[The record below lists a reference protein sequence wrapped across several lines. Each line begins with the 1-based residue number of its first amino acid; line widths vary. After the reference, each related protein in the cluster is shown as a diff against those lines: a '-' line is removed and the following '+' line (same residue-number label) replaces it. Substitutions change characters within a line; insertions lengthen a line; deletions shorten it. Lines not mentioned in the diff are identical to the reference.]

1 MERTMHRLTIH
12 ITDNDKFDNLVELDG
27 LQPYAEALHNAIGNR
42 DISLYRNNRLLF
54 IAKENNPL
62 DFGTIYRICGA
73 IQILFGDG
81 LVWDIVED
89 ADEQADALLLLNYKQ

>member
-1 MERTMHRLTIH
+1 MHRLTIH

-27 LQPYAEALHNAIGNR
+27 LQPYAEALHNAIGDR

-54 IAKENNPL
+54 FDKNYNAL

-81 LVWDIVED
+81 LVWDIIED
-89 ADEQADALLLLNYKQ
+89 TDEQADALLLLNYKR

>member
-1 MERTMHRLTIH
+1 MHRLTIH
-12 ITDNDKFDNLVELDG
+12 ITDNDKFDKFVELDG
-27 LQPYAEALHNAIGNR
+27 LQPYAEALHNAMRDR

-62 DFGTIYRICGA
+62 NFRNDLPHLRRYTNPVRRWVGMGH
-73 IQILFGDG
+73 
-81 LVWDIVED
+81 VED